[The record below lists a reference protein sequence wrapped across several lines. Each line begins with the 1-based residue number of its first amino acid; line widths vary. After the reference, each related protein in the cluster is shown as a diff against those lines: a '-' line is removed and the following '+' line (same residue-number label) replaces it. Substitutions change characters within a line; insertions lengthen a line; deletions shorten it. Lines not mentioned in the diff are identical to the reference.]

1 MTHGAAGL
9 EVQIFAGRFGSG
21 KSEVALNYA
30 LALARGNAPGTGHGP
45 SQGGSRFHP
54 VPAGHAAGAT
64 PVALVDLDIV
74 TPYFRSREMAA
85 RLQEHGVQV
94 IAPGAI
100 SRYMD
105 SPSITPQILGAIEQV
120 NRAVVLDV
128 GGDPQGA
135 RALGQFSPAIQR
147 RGYHMY
153 FVVNP
158 YRPFTSTLEGLSVS
172 INEVQQTSRL
182 RVTSLVS
189 NPNLMAETTA
199 DQILEGHARIEE
211 FARELALPISFVCV
225 EERWVGRLN
234 LAAFSQPVL
243 AIARHFLQGQGDEFQ
258 KG

>member
-1 MTHGAAGL
+1 MTDGVAGL
-9 EVQIFAGRFGSG
+9 QVQIFAGRFGSG

-30 LALARGNAPGTGHGP
+30 LALARGTRPDAGRPAPAAD
-45 SQGGSRFHP
+45 S
-54 VPAGHAAGAT
+54 AGAT
-64 PVALVDLDIV
+64 PGDAPVTLVDLDIV
-74 TPYFRSREMAA
+74 TPYFRSREMAD

-94 IAPGAI
+94 IAPAAV

-105 SPSITPQILGAIEQV
+105 SPAITPQILGAIEQV

-158 YRPFTSTLEGLSVS
+158 YRPFTSTLEGLSAS
-172 INEVQQTSRL
+172 IGEVEQTSRL

-189 NPNLMAETTA
+189 NPNLMADTTA

-211 FARELALPISFVCV
+211 YARELALPVSFLCV
-225 EERWVGRLN
+225 EESWVGRLN

-243 AIARHFLQGQGDEFQ
+243 AIARHFLQGQGDESQ

>member
-1 MTHGAAGL
+1 MTDGAAGL

-30 LALARGNAPGTGHGP
+30 LALARGNPPGAG
-45 SQGGSRFHP
+45 QGSFPAGSRARP
-54 VPAGHAAGAT
+54 VPAGDAAGATPGDT

-74 TPYFRSREMAA
+74 TPYFRSREMAT
-85 RLQEHGVQV
+85 RLEEHGVQV

-120 NRAVVLDV
+120 NKAVVLDV

-158 YRPFTSTLEGLSVS
+158 YRPFTATLEGLSVS
-172 INEVQQTSRL
+172 IGEVEQTSRL

-225 EERWVGRLN
+225 EESWVGRLN

-243 AIARHFLQGQGDEFQ
+243 AIARHFLQGQG
-258 KG
+258 